1 MSNCGTES
9 RTRGKGG
16 NVDDGAGMHTLQPK
30 GWCHFLMVGKFF
42 DGAEA
47 QTCFQE
53 NSHTNM
59 LDTAQSTVA
68 ECKA

>member
-1 MSNCGTES
+1 MLMMALECIAGRLSNLDYI
-9 RTRGKGG
+9 K
-16 NVDDGAGMHTLQPK
+16 NDFTLQPK
-30 GWCHFLMVGKFF
+30 GWCHFLMVGKPF

-47 QTCFQE
+47 QTTFQE